1 MKSQYLQNPPVRFR
15 TKTAAFYTWCAVL
28 VALSMLIAL
37 AYSGGPLALL
47 KQGWGAL
54 FIAYAVWYILGR
66 SDVTVD
72 EHDITVRNPFMTH
85 TVNYAALIDISTR
98 YHLSLVTASK
108 SYQAFGVP
116 ASGMLASLTVHRQEL
131 RNLPAIT
138 YGLGHSMRTSDLPNS
153 AAGALALMI
162 RGYWQEQVEDGAL
175 DKIQPVQASAVD
187 IRGAVIFGALLLA
200 AVAGLAL

>member
-15 TKTAAFYTWCAVL
+15 TKTAALYTWCAGL
-28 VALSMLIAL
+28 VALSVLLAL

-54 FIAYAVWYILGR
+54 LIAYAIWYLLGR
-66 SDVTVD
+66 SDVLVD
-72 EHDITVRNPFMTH
+72 QDAITVRNPFVNH

-98 YHLSLVTASK
+98 YHLTLVTATK
-108 SYQAFGVP
+108 RYQAFGVP
-116 ASGMLASLTVHRQEL
+116 ASGMLASLTAHRQDL

-138 YGLGHSMRTSDLPNS
+138 YAVGSAVRTSDLPNS

-175 DKIQPVQASAVD
+175 DGVEPVQISALD
-187 IRGAVIFGALLLA
+187 LRGILTCGALVFLT
-200 AVAGLAL
+200 VVGLFL